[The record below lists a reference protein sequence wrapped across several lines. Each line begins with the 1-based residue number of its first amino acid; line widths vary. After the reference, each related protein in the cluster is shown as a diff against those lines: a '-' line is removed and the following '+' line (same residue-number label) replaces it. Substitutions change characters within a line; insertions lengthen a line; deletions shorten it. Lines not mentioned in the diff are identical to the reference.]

1 MVKKSN
7 VIIFSGT
14 MFSKGQFKEIQFGP
28 IRLDKNSF
36 MIMVPGFGY
45 FCNLL
50 YLYDAYE
57 TILCFMGHINFKL

>member
-1 MVKKSN
+1 
-7 VIIFSGT
+7 

-50 YLYDAYE
+50 YLYDENE